1 MPNRRF
7 LQNTAAS
14 TAVMFSLAMPAVMAA
29 VGIAADFGI
38 YNLKRTKLQAA
49 ADEAA
54 IAGARELTLTSSNAS
69 SVQAAAESFA
79 KATVGMSAAN
89 LSVESNIDLKAKTVK
104 VKITENWTPFF
115 AQFIGANVTPVVTSA
130 TAGLFGESKICVL
143 ALSPT
148 GVGAVSMTKNAH
160 MQADDCTVYSN
171 SDSSSSVYLGDVSSV
186 EAKLVCTVGGVMDNG
201 SLTAK
206 KVVTDCPVLN
216 DPLATRPRLQPGA
229 CDQTNL
235 SIKTGI
241 QTLKP
246 GVYCGG
252 LKVSGNA
259 VVNLLEGEYII
270 KDGPLM
276 IYEKAELRGKNVG
289 FFMTGKL
296 GLLSFLNDATIDLAG
311 RETGPMAGMLVFD
324 DPLEKGLLRI
334 HSVSAT
340 KAYNLTGTIY
350 LPNGNLIV
358 DPTATV
364 GAKSA
369 YTAIVAKRLIV
380 QNGPTLVLNTN
391 YGATPVPVPEGIK
404 AAADIHLVE

>member
-1 MPNRRF
+1 MAIRRF

-14 TAVMFSLAMPAVMAA
+14 TAVMFSLATPAVMAA
-29 VGIAADFGI
+29 IGVASDFGI
-38 YNLKRTKLQAA
+38 YNMKRTKLQAA

-54 IAGARELTLTSSNAS
+54 IAGARELTLTSSNKS
-69 SVQAAAESFA
+69 SIQAAADSFA
-79 KATVGMSAAN
+79 RAAIGNSSAK
-89 LSVESNIDLKAKTVK
+89 LSVEATIDLKTKTVK
-104 VKITENWTPFF
+104 VKVTEVWTPFF
-115 AQFIGANVTPVVTSA
+115 AQFIGANVTPIVTSA

-143 ALSPT
+143 ALSTT
-148 GVGAVSMTKNAH
+148 GVGAVAMTRDAH
-160 MQADDCTVYSN
+160 LQADGCTVYSN
-171 SDSSSSVYLGDVSSV
+171 SDSSSSVYLGDTSSID
-186 EAKLVCTVGGVMDNG
+186 AKLVCTVGGVKDNG
-201 SLTAK
+201 SLTAD

-216 DPLATRPRLQPGA
+216 DPLVKRPRLSVGG
-229 CDQTNL
+229 CDETNL
-235 SIKTGI
+235 SIKSGI

-259 VVNLLEGEYII
+259 VVNLQEGEYII
-270 KDGPLM
+270 KDGPLLV
-276 IYEKAELRGKNVG
+276 YGSAELRGKNVG
-289 FFMTGKL
+289 FFLTGKL
-296 GLLSFLNDATIDLAG
+296 GLMQFLNDATIDLAG

-324 DPLEKGLLRI
+324 DPLEMGLLRI
-334 HSVSAT
+334 HTVSA
-340 KAYNLTGTIY
+340 KNAYNLTGTIY

-369 YTAIVAKRLIV
+369 YTAIVAKRLVV